1 MKVIFE
7 IGGRNMNQRN
17 FALFAGTSLLI
28 MAFIAFF
35 SYGFVHGNL
44 VVQGDSSTTF
54 HNIQTSNSLFNA
66 EIFGWVIIFIAD
78 IIATWALYF
87 FLKPIHA
94 SLSLLAAWLRLMYT
108 AILGIA
114 ILNLILALLLSKS
127 TIANPETYTMLFL
140 GAFEY
145 IWSVGLIIFGLHLF
159 VLGYVTFLFKPIPKF
174 ISVLLFIAAIG
185 YIVIHI
191 MNTMFSQYD
200 TIIFITQALFQLPMI
215 AGELGLACDMATVE
229 RW

>member
-1 MKVIFE
+1 MTE
-7 IGGRNMNQRN
+7 REY
-17 FALFAGTSLLI
+17 ALFAGTSILV

-44 VVQGDSSTTF
+44 VVQGDASTTL
-54 HNIQTSNSLFNA
+54 HNIQNSNSLFKA
-66 EIFGWVIIFIAD
+66 EIFGWIIIFITD
-78 IIATWALYF
+78 IIVAWSLYF

-94 SLSLLAAWLRLMYT
+94 SLSLLAAWLRFMYT
-108 AILGIA
+108 AILGVA
-114 ILNLILALLLSKS
+114 IFNLILALLLSKS
-127 TIANPETYTMLFL
+127 TIANPETYTMLFF

-159 VLGYVTFLFKPIPKF
+159 VLGYVTFLSKQIPRF

-200 TIIFITQALFQLPMI
+200 TILSIIQVVFQLPII
-215 AGELGLACDMATVE
+215 AGELGLAIWLLLKGGNSSTV
-229 RW
+229 